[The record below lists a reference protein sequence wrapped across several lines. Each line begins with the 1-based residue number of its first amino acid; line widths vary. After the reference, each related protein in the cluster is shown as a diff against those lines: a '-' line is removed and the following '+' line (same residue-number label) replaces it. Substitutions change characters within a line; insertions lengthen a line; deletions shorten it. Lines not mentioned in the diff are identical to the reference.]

1 MHSSFPKLALLAL
14 VPTRALSLRWLTA
27 IALCLVVSSV
37 CHAQFGYTGRGLSGR
52 SAHYP
57 NNAFR
62 YRGPLLSIELAPAY
76 GVHAPAPSAIDPLP
90 PVYSSR
96 YGVMSDP
103 WFGPS
108 PYDAY
113 PAPVFSLQF
122 PSLFDTYRGVGPTA
136 AELERERDYQTL
148 DRMHRYQTREM
159 RYESDF
165 YNRYASPSAMV
176 QRYSQPYVAG
186 MPRSGIVPRSV
197 PGTLQSR
204 SGSRYEGYVADDQVA
219 RALRASANRLIRS
232 LTAMADGHIWM
243 RHLQPDRIIRVIDH
257 NQSPAAVEDLVVNY
271 LGVADTPRL
280 ALVAAAEGFADT
292 SRLLQQ
298 FVTLPSV
305 YPHAEVQANE
315 FAGQQ
320 ETILSERVIGEQV
333 IGEQVN
339 GNLAID
345 GPMLNAPTLAPPV
358 QPADEVVTEE
368 IGPREPAADQPRHS
382 VAKPSLDDLPEPD
395 DIELLPAPKADAE

>member
-1 MHSSFPKLALLAL
+1 
-14 VPTRALSLRWLTA
+14 
-27 IALCLVVSSV
+27 
-37 CHAQFGYTGRGLSGR
+37 
-52 SAHYP
+52 
-57 NNAFR
+57 
-62 YRGPLLSIELAPAY
+62 
-76 GVHAPAPSAIDPLP
+76 
-90 PVYSSR
+90 
-96 YGVMSDP
+96 
-103 WFGPS
+103 
-108 PYDAY
+108 
-113 PAPVFSLQF
+113 
-122 PSLFDTYRGVGPTA
+122 
-136 AELERERDYQTL
+136 
-148 DRMHRYQTREM
+148 
-159 RYESDF
+159 
-165 YNRYASPSAMV
+165 
-176 QRYSQPYVAG
+176 
-186 MPRSGIVPRSV
+186 
-197 PGTLQSR
+197 
-204 SGSRYEGYVADDQVA
+204 
-219 RALRASANRLIRS
+219 
-232 LTAMADGHIWM
+232 MADGHIWM

-257 NQSPAAVEDLVVNY
+257 NQSPAAVEDLIVNY

-298 FVTLPSV
+298 FRHVTSV

-339 GNLAID
+339 GEQVSGNLAID

-395 DIELLPAPKADAE
+395 DIELLPAPKADARVASCKALLSNILPAVAPTVRLEWTYRWVPSERSSDKLPHARSRSSLSRNVLPCKGSLS